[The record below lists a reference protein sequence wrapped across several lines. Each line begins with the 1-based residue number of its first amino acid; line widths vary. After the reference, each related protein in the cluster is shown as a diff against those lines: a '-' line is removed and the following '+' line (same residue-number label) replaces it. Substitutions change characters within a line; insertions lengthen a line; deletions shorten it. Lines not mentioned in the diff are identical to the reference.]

1 MNERPV
7 ENDGGDCVVVGGECV
22 GEGGGGV
29 GGGGSGVG
37 GGGVSRRSFFG
48 VAAAGAVV
56 AAGVGGGSRIAR
68 GQGVGGLGVVR
79 GGGGVVGGGGGGKV
93 KNLILMISDGMSPG
107 VLSLADFVRVER
119 TGSSTNWTRLM
130 RGEFAGVGVGMGG
143 GVGVGGVGGVR
154 TCVMETASA
163 SGPVTDSAAAVTAF
177 SCGRRTN
184 NGMVCM
190 LPDGSALT
198 PMFVRAAE
206 AGFATGLVSTTQLA
220 HATPAGFL
228 AVSRSRNS
236 YPEIAAQMVDRACDV
251 MLGGGQKY
259 FTPELLEGFV
269 GDGGG
274 VVVRDRDGLL
284 RAGGGGRLLGLFS
297 DDHMSYELDRL
308 ETDEPSIAEMTS
320 VALGRLGG
328 MVYGGDVRKRGF
340 VLMVEGGRVD
350 HAAHANDAAG
360 IIGDQL
366 AFDDALGV
374 ALRFMRDHGDETMLV
389 VTSDHGNANPG
400 QTFYSREGREAGR
413 RVLGG
418 RRSFEW
424 IRRSWRGREEGRTAG
439 ALGRIVE
446 EATGIGLDDEEL
458 EMLVEVARRG
468 STRRVHPFP
477 RMNEF
482 YGVLGCLLAERTGI
496 AFNSVT
502 HTSDPVL
509 MTVCGAGERMEGMP
523 HITELCDM
531 YTSALGVG

>member
-1 MNERPV
+1 MRSERKVGGCLGRVLVKICDEQRPV
-7 ENDGGDCVVVGGECV
+7 ENDGGDCVDVGSECV
-22 GEGGGGV
+22 GEGGGAGSGAGGGV
-29 GGGGSGVG
+29 GGGGES
-37 GGGVSRRSFFG
+37 SLFFG

-56 AAGVGGGSRIAR
+56 AAGVGGGGRVAR
-68 GQGVGGLGVVR
+68 GHGVGGLGVVR
-79 GGGGVVGGGGGGKV
+79 GAGGVVGGGGGGKV

-107 VLSLADFVRVER
+107 LLSLADFVRVER

-130 RGEFAGVGVGMGG
+130 RGEFAGVGVGTGG
-143 GVGVGGVGGVR
+143 GVGLGGVR
-154 TCVMETASA
+154 ICLMGTASA
-163 SGPVTDSAAAVTAF
+163 RPVTDSAAAVTAF

-198 PMFVRAAE
+198 PMFVRASE

-220 HATPAGFL
+220 HATPAGFV

-284 RAGGGGRLLGLFS
+284 RAGGGGGWGGGWLLGLFS
-297 DDHMSYELDRL
+297 DDHMSYELDRG
-308 ETDEPSIAEMTS
+308 ETDEPSIAEVTS

-328 MVYGGDVRKRGF
+328 MVYGGDGRKRGF

-424 IRRSWRGREEGRTAG
+424 IRRSWRGGEEVGLREC
-439 ALGRIVE
+439 LE
-446 EATGIGLDDEEL
+446 ESLKR
-458 EMLVEVARRG
+458 RRG
-468 STRRVHPFP
+468 
-477 RMNEF
+477 
-482 YGVLGCLLAERTGI
+482 LL
-496 AFNSVT
+496 
-502 HTSDPVL
+502 
-509 MTVCGAGERMEGMP
+509 
-523 HITELCDM
+523 
-531 YTSALGVG
+531 

>member
-7 ENDGGDCVVVGGECV
+7 ENVGGDCDF
-22 GEGGGGV
+22 GGGDGV
-29 GGGGSGVG
+29 R
-37 GGGVSRRSFFG
+37 GGVSRRSFFG

-56 AAGVGGGSRIAR
+56 AAGVGGVGGGSRVAR
-68 GQGVGGLGVVR
+68 GHGVGGLGVVR
-79 GGGGVVGGGGGGKV
+79 GGGGVFGGGGGGKV

-107 VLSLADFVRVER
+107 LLSLADFVRVER
-119 TGSSTNWTRLM
+119 TGSATNWTRLM
-130 RGEFAGVGVGMGG
+130 RGELDGVGVGMGG
-143 GVGVGGVGGVR
+143 VGGPR

-177 SCGRRTN
+177 SCGRRTS

-190 LPDGSALT
+190 LPDGSSLT

-206 AGFATGLVSTTQLA
+206 AGYATGLVSTTQLA
-220 HATPAGFL
+220 HATPAGFV
-228 AVSRSRNS
+228 AVSRSRSS
-236 YPEIAAQMVDRACDV
+236 YPEIASQMVERACDV

-269 GDGGG
+269 GGG
-274 VVVRDRDGLL
+274 VLVRDRDGLL
-284 RAGGGGRLLGLFS
+284 RAGGGGGGVGGKLLGLFS
-297 DDHMSYELDRL
+297 DDHMSYELDRA

-328 MVYGGDVRKRGF
+328 MVYGGDEGKRGF

-374 ALRFMRDHGDETMLV
+374 ALRFMRDHGNETMLV

-400 QTFYSREGREAGR
+400 QTFYSREGLEAGR

-424 IRRSWRGREEGRTAG
+424 IRRAWRGDDEGRTAG
-439 ALGRIVE
+439 ALRRIVE
-446 EATGIGLDDEEL
+446 EATGIGLDEDEL

-468 STRRVHPFP
+468 STRRAHPFP

-496 AFNSVT
+496 AFNCVT

-509 MTVCGAGERMEGMP
+509 LTVCGAGERMEGMP